1 MFLNPI
7 AFLGLSRLMMAYT
20 ANSSGTIHNSHK
32 NHAKIT
38 SLVFAKE
45 CQIKNELYQPYDVTS
60 EPFY

>member
-38 SLVFAKE
+38 SPAFAK
-45 CQIKNELYQPYDVTS
+45 
-60 EPFY
+60 